1 MAVIQ
6 TVYRGVKFRSR
17 LEARWAVFYDS
28 LGVRWQ
34 YEKEGFKF
42 DRSGLYL
49 PDFWLPDFYYWIE
62 IKGQEP
68 IESERDKASALAVET
83 DHPVFLFY
91 GEIPADPTD
100 YLNDNA
106 WKFFHDGSGDT
117 QYTWCQCPYC
127 GKLGIE
133 YNGRSDRL
141 SCHHIDSCPRSP
153 HGDKGYSVDT
163 PRLLAA
169 YTAARSARF
178 EHGEKGAML

>member
-28 LGVRWQ
+28 LGLRWQ

-49 PDFWLPDFYYWIE
+49 PDFWLPDFQYWTE
-62 IKGQEP
+62 IKGKPPTAGELA
-68 IESERDKASALAVET
+68 KASALAIET
-83 DHPVFLFY
+83 KNKCFLFY
-91 GEIPADPTD
+91 GDIPEFPIDVVSDSAIC
-100 YLNDNA
+100 
-106 WKFFHDGSGDT
+106 FFPEGEQDD
-117 QYTWCQCPYC
+117 QFFWCQCPNC
-127 GKLGIE
+127 GQLGVE
-133 YNGRSDRL
+133 YNGRADRL
-141 SCHHIDSCPRSP
+141 PCHDIDGCPRSL
-153 HGDKGYSVDT
+153 HGDKGYSLDT